1 MRLAKFMLAAPAA
14 FMLCLLLATSTF
26 AQTSGISGTVS
37 DPTSALIPGVAV
49 TATNTA
55 TGVVS
60 TSLTNDSGTYN
71 FVTLPPG
78 PYKITATLQGFQ
90 TATVENITLGSAE
103 NQRFNIILKLGSAA
117 GTTVDVAVDASQI
130 IAQSSPSIGEALNA
144 DKVRDLPMIGGDVL
158 QLINTVAGVNGTG
171 ANANFAGISAGS
183 INTVRDGLSV
193 SDGRF
198 VNGVFATTVI
208 NPDLVGEIKI
218 ILAPVDAEM
227 GRGNG
232 QVIVTTRSGTN
243 RFTGAATLLY
253 TNSGLNPNT
262 WAANQVGSFKD
273 DSGTTCAVQQASDS
287 CKWTLTN
294 KPTWFSNYHPTVSFG
309 GPIIKNKT
317 FFFVLWDQQK
327 NFQRTLTTATVL
339 TDTARNGVFRYFD
352 SWNNA
357 NAGIAVSNNTAN
369 NPNATYPTVDINGS
383 PVTPAFAPGNLP
395 YTGGLNCLSVFGPN
409 KADGTPFTAADCP
422 GGTAR
427 GVGGAPWDPNRPGM
441 DSTGYI
447 AKILKEMPHAN
458 NFAVTQTIAGVTTGV
473 GDGLNTAAYRYVRGR
488 HGNSGAAVTTGT
500 DLNTD
505 RWQFNGKIDHNFNA
519 REKLSGGWTY
529 EKNKTDS
536 DVPNWPDQIAYTT
549 KRWPQVFTIN
559 FTSTL
564 SSSLLNEARMGI
576 RYENAGVDA
585 PWETSYPDSSV
596 QSRAQS
602 YMMNLTGTQ
611 PTIGLDGYFAT
622 SPDCGSKA
630 CYQTL
635 INPTLFGGNANGVMN
650 TNPGQYNGNQS
661 PLLNFADTFS
671 WTMGRHAFKFGVE
684 TNMTKSKGYS
694 NITAGGGIALMYPI
708 INGGSQTAFTS
719 PLASA
724 NNTAYPNTLQTNRTL
739 TANLEYFLAG
749 SVTDATQ
756 IFWIDNNND
765 VVNGTWQNVAT
776 EADHRKHRTTVI
788 NEWNAFAKD
797 DWKVSKNL
805 TMNIGL
811 RFDYFGSPYFSEG
824 FTSTTVGQGNGL
836 FGIGAPSSGNIFS
849 NWLTPGNV
857 FLTGYGTNP
866 STPFLSC
873 ANGVTQSAA
882 LPVSTCDPAKLT
894 TIEFVGP
901 NSPNPDKSVLP
912 NDLNNFGPAVG
923 FSWQVPWFGEGK
935 TTLRGGYQMTYGGSG
950 RLVGGGFSNTIEA
963 VAGNSPGAISNGR
976 TVQSEFASTVLNLSN
991 AYQLVPVR
999 PTNPALPGGQILVYS
1014 RSSAISSYAPDHQTN
1029 YTQNFTLSLQRNVNR
1044 KVQVSLNYVGTI
1056 AKRLETSVNPNLA
1069 NIYYNKELMDALELT
1084 REGGESTL
1092 LDQMMAGLDL
1102 HGTGTLPTGV
1112 AYGPIGTT
1120 STVSGNQVVNHASD
1134 HLRRSNIST
1143 GIGTTIQGDL
1153 ANGNLLRVAQTLN
1166 TLSTA
1171 SVPVG
1176 TPLGAAGNLRA
1187 LPIDP
1192 ATGAAYA
1199 NVGGRVLRN
1208 GCDLL
1213 ANGSTVVG
1221 PAINLPL
1228 RCFPENYISINP
1240 QMGNTTT
1247 YLASNGRSNYNSLQ
1261 GQVTLRP
1268 LQGVTYQATYAFA
1281 KALDLSGTATDPLN
1295 YNADYSLT
1303 SGDHKHE
1310 FRSNGSFELPFGP
1323 NKVVLGNSSGF
1334 VARLVEK
1341 WQANIIY
1348 NVTSGVPLTVSG
1360 STGMYANFTPD
1371 NLGQFSRTGGSVNWN
1386 GPAGN
1391 GPGGAGT
1398 GGPATGTYFG
1408 SPNIYNK
1415 VPDPQ
1420 CATGGI
1426 VDHTDPFGTNLV
1438 SGGNCTLLALA
1449 DAQTNAIVL
1458 QQAMPGKPGN
1468 MPQNTIRT
1476 VGSWTLDGNLGKTFR
1491 ITESKSLQVRVDAT
1505 NIMNHPTPGN
1515 PNLSLA
1521 TQTTDF
1527 GSITTKT
1534 GTRSFQGQLRFT
1546 F

>member
-1 MRLAKFMLAAPAA
+1 MSFSKFMMAAGVSIM
-14 FMLCLLLATSTF
+14 FCLLLTTSLF
-26 AQTSGISGTVS
+26 AQNSAINGTVS
-37 DPTSALIPGVAV
+37 DPTNALIPGVTV
-49 TATNTA
+49 TATNTGTAVAA
-55 TGVVS
+55 TV
-60 TSLTNDSGTYN
+60 LTNDSGAYN
-71 FVTLPPG
+71 FVSLPPG
-78 PYKITATLQGFQ
+78 PYKLTATLQGFQ
-90 TATVENITLGSAE
+90 TATVSNVTLGSAE
-103 NQRFNIILKLGSAA
+103 TQRFNIVLRLGSAA
-117 GTTVDVAVDASQI
+117 GTTVDVAVDASTI

-171 ANANFAGISAGS
+171 AQANFAGIGAGS

-262 WAANQVGSFKD
+262 WAGNQVGSFKD
-273 DSGTTCAVQQASDS
+273 DSDTACAVQQASDS

-294 KPTWFSNYHPTVSFG
+294 KPAWFSNYHPTVSFG

-327 NFQRTLTTATVL
+327 NFQRPLTTATVL

-352 SWNNA
+352 NWNNG
-357 NAGIAVSNNTAN
+357 NAGVTVTGNTVGSTTG
-369 NPNATYPTVDINGS
+369 TYPVVDINGN
-383 PVTPAFAPGNLP
+383 PVTPAFNPGGGA
-395 YTGGLNCLSVFGPN
+395 YTGGLNCYSVFGGI

-427 GVGGAPWDPNRPGM
+427 GVGGAAWDTNRPIM
-441 DSTGYI
+441 DTTGYI

-458 NFAVTQTIAGVTTGV
+458 NFAVVANNIGT
-473 GDGLNTAAYRYVRGR
+473 GDGLNTAAMRYVRSR
-488 HGNSGAAVTTGT
+488 HGNTGAAVTTGT

-505 RWQFNGKIDHNFNA
+505 RWQFNAKIDHNFNA
-519 REKLSGGWTY
+519 KEKLSGAWTY

-536 DVPNWPDQIAYTT
+536 DTPNWPDEISYTT
-549 KRWPQVFTIN
+549 KRWPQVFTVN

-576 RYENAGVDA
+576 RYENAGIDA
-585 PWETSYPDSSV
+585 PWETTYPDSSV

-602 YMMNLTGTQ
+602 FMMNLSGTA
-611 PTIGLDGYFAT
+611 PVIGTDGYFAS

-635 INPTLFGGNANGVMN
+635 INPTLFGGNANGVMA

-684 TNMTKSKGYS
+684 TNMTQTKGYS

-708 INGGSQTAFTS
+708 LNGGAGSFTS
-719 PLASA
+719 PLTTVLAGIP
-724 NNTAYPNTLQTNRTL
+724 NNNGTNRTN
-739 TANLEYFLAG
+739 AGNLEYFLAG
-749 SVTDATQ
+749 AVNNATQ
-756 IFWIDNNND
+756 IFWIDSASD
-765 VVNGTWQNVAT
+765 VAAGTWQNVAT
-776 EADHRKHRTTVI
+776 EDDHRKHRTTTI

-811 RFDYFGSPYFSEG
+811 RFDYFGSPFFKEG
-824 FTSTTVGQGNGL
+824 FTSTPIGKGNGL
-836 FGIGAPSSGNIFS
+836 FGIGTAPSGNIFS
-849 NWLTPGNV
+849 NWMAPGGV
-857 FLTGYGTNP
+857 YLSGYGTNP
-866 STPFLSC
+866 TTTPLSC
-873 ANGVTQSAA
+873 QNGITQLAS
-882 LPVSTCDPAKLT
+882 LPMSTCDPNKLT

-901 NSPNPDKSVLP
+901 HTPNPDKTILP

-935 TTLRGGYQMTYGGSG
+935 TTLRGGYQMTYAGSG
-950 RLVGGGFSNTIEA
+950 RLVGGGGANSIEG
-963 VAGNSPGAISNGR
+963 VAGNSPGAISNG
-976 TVQSEFASTVLNLSN
+976 ATVLSDYPGVVFNLAN
-991 AYQLVPVR
+991 ASQLVPVR

-1014 RSSAISSYAPDHQTN
+1014 RSSAISAYAPDFKTS

-1044 KVQVSLNYVGTI
+1044 KIQVSLNYVGTI
-1056 AKRLETSVNPNLA
+1056 AKRLQTSVNPNLA

-1084 REGGESTL
+1084 REGGESPL

-1102 HGTGTLPTGV
+1102 HGTGTPPTGV
-1112 AYGPIGTT
+1112 NYGLIGTT
-1120 STVSGNQVVNHASD
+1120 SLVNGVATVNHASD
-1134 HLRRSNIST
+1134 HLRRSNTLAANNIS
-1143 GIGTTIQGDL
+1143 IQSNL
-1153 ANGNLLRVAQTLN
+1153 ANGNLLAVAQTLN

-1171 SVPVG
+1171 LNG
-1176 TPLGAAGNLRA
+1176 TTSTLQA
-1187 LPIDP
+1187 LPTDP
-1192 ATGAAYA
+1192 ATGLPIT
-1199 NVGGRVLRN
+1199 NVSGRVLRN
-1208 GCDLL
+1208 GCDRI
-1213 ANGSTVVG
+1213 ANGFTTVG

-1228 RCFPENYISINP
+1228 RCFAENYISINP

-1247 YLASNGRSNYNSLQ
+1247 YLASNGRSSYNAIQ

-1268 LQGVTYQATYAFA
+1268 RQGITYQATYAFA
-1281 KALDLSGTATDPLN
+1281 KALDLSGAPSDPLN
-1295 YNADYSLT
+1295 YNNDYSLT
-1303 SGDHKHE
+1303 NGDHKHE

-1323 NKVVLGNSSGF
+1323 NKLVLGNSTGF
-1334 VARLVEK
+1334 VARLVER
-1341 WQANIIY
+1341 WEANIIY
-1348 NVTSGVPLTVSG
+1348 NVTSGAAMSVTA

-1371 NLGQFSRTGGSVNWN
+1371 NLGQFSRTGGKVNWN

-1391 GPGGAGT
+1391 GAGGAGT
-1398 GGPATGTYFG
+1398 GGSATGTYFG
-1408 SPNIYNK
+1408 SANQYLK

-1420 CATGGI
+1420 CALGGI
-1426 VDHTDPFGTNLV
+1426 VDHTDPFLYNLV
-1438 SGGNCTLLALA
+1438 TTNGTTVNNNCTLLALA
-1449 DAQTNAIVL
+1449 DANTNTIVL
-1458 QQAMPGKPGN
+1458 QQTQVGRLGN
-1468 MPQNTIRT
+1468 MPQNTIRG
-1476 VGSWTLDGNLGKTFR
+1476 VGSWSLDGNLGKTFR

-1505 NIMNHPTPGN
+1505 NVMNHPQPAN
-1515 PNLSLA
+1515 PSLSLA
-1521 TQTTDF
+1521 GANTDF
-1527 GSITTKT
+1527 GSVTSK
-1534 GTRSFQGQLRFT
+1534 GGNGNGNPRSFQGQVRFT